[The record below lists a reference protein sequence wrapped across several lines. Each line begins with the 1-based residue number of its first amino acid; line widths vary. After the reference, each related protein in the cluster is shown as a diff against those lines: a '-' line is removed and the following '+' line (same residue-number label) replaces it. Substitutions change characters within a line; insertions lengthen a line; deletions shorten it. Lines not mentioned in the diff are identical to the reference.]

1 MSYNTNVWRPAE
13 SNLKLMNHRTHIY
26 NGQDSDYK
34 GLSVNVLELCT
45 YIQFSSDF
53 KAKMELTENARR
65 IMITDTECR
74 LFIL

>member
-1 MSYNTNVWRPAE
+1 MCWNRVV
-13 SNLKLMNHRTHIY
+13 
-26 NGQDSDYK
+26 D
-34 GLSVNVLELCT
+34 T
-45 YIQFSSDF
+45 YIQFSIDF